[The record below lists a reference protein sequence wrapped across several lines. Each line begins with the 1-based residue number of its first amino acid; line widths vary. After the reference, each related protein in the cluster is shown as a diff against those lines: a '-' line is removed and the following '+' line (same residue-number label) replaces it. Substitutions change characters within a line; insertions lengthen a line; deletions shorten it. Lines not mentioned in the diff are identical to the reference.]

1 MVSNAIIRYRSRCT
15 TVESKS
21 ITSKRSVTIIERAV
35 SEKMF
40 KSITEF
46 MLSSLKLAGTV

>member
-21 ITSKRSVTIIERAV
+21 ITSKRSVTIIESFR
-35 SEKMF
+35 EMF